1 VLFITSTGAYVQ
13 IGKSKPQIRQV
24 HVNLRDRRKFA
35 YRGKIMKKIAVP
47 GLLILLLTAFAFAAP
62 KVERI
67 GPFSGDAS
75 DKVKAALEPNGYR
88 VFLPNTL
95 QCCEIWLAA
104 KVPAKKNTVAAT
116 SYPGLGE
123 SSFLGVITFPKGGAL
138 DFRGQ
143 QIRQGTYTMRYEG
156 LPSDGNHMGAA
167 PYPDLILLIPI
178 GDDLDPS
185 LNYDFGKLV
194 ELSAAAAHSAHPA
207 AFEMI
212 PADNGEPAVTQT
224 DEGWVVFHSAFKNG
238 EGKNVPVAFVMK
250 GSAGQ

>member
-1 VLFITSTGAYVQ
+1 
-13 IGKSKPQIRQV
+13 
-24 HVNLRDRRKFA
+24 
-35 YRGKIMKKIAVP
+35 MKKIAP
-47 GLLILLLTAFAFAAP
+47 GLLILLFTVFAIAAP
-62 KVERI
+62 RVEKI
-67 GPFSGDAS
+67 GAYSGEAS

-104 KVPAKKNTVAAT
+104 KVPAKKNTVAAS

-123 SSFLGVITFPKGGAL
+123 SSFLGVITFPKGGTT

-143 QIRQGTYTMRYEG
+143 QIRQGSYTMRYAS

-178 GDDLDPS
+178 ADDVDPS
-185 LNYDFGKLV
+185 VNYDFGKLV
-194 ELSAAAAHSAHPA
+194 ELSAAAAHTAHPA

-212 PADNGEPAVTQT
+212 PADSGEPAVSQT
-224 DEGWVVFHSAFKNG
+224 DEGWVVFHATFKNA
-238 EGKNVPVAFVMK
+238 EGKSVPIAFVVK